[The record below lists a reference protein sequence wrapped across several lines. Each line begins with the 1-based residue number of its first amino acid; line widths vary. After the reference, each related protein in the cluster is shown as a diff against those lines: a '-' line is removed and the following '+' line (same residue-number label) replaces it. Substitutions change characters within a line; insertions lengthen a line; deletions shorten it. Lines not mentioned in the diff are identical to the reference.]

1 MANFKI
7 IVEPLNKDVEV
18 AEELL
23 NGLECDGYFL
33 VGHSELTA
41 TESSDTVSLNEINR
55 LDMAIAIA
63 IAKSDDLLEAAMIAR
78 GIEEGRLMRKN
89 RKKPNASDLLA
100 AMLKD

>member
-18 AEELL
+18 VEELR

-41 TESSDTVSLNEINR
+41 TETSDTVAINKVNR
-55 LDMAIAIA
+55 LDMAIAIS
-63 IAKSDDLLEAAMIAR
+63 KSDELLEAAMIAR
-78 GIEEGRLMRKN
+78 GLEEGRLMRKN

>member
-18 AEELL
+18 PEELL
-23 NGLECDGYFL
+23 EGLECDGYFL

-41 TESSDTVSLNEINR
+41 TDTCNTVSLNEINR

-63 IAKSDDLLEAAMIAR
+63 NSDELLEAAMIAR

-89 RKKPNASDLLA
+89 RKTPNVSALLA

>member
-18 AEELL
+18 AEELRT
-23 NGLECDGYFL
+23 GLECDGYFL

-41 TESSDTVSLNEINR
+41 TKSSDTVSLNEINSF
-55 LDMAIAIA
+55 DMAIA
-63 IAKSDDLLEAAMIAR
+63 IAKSDELLEAAMIAR

-89 RKKPNASDLLA
+89 RKTPNVPDLLA

>member
-23 NGLECDGYFL
+23 KGLECDGYFL

-41 TESSDTVSLNEINR
+41 TESSDTVSLNEINC

-63 IAKSDDLLEAAMIAR
+63 KSDELLEAAMIAR

-89 RKKPNASDLLA
+89 RKKPNVPDLLA
-100 AMLKD
+100 AMLS

>member
-33 VGHSELTA
+33 VGHSELNA
-41 TESSDTVSLNEINR
+41 TETSDTVSINEITR

-63 IAKSDDLLEAAMIAR
+63 KSDELLEAAMIAR

-89 RKKPNASDLLA
+89 RETPNVPALLA

>member
-7 IVEPLNKDVEV
+7 IVEPLNTDVEV
-18 AEELL
+18 VEELRT
-23 NGLECDGYFL
+23 GLECDSYFL

-41 TESSDTVSLNEINR
+41 TESSDTVSINEITR

-63 IAKSDDLLEAAMIAR
+63 KSDELLEAAMIAR

-89 RKKPNASDLLA
+89 RKTPNVPALLA

>member
-41 TESSDTVSLNEINR
+41 TDACDTISINEISNF
-55 LDMAIAIA
+55 DMAIAIA
-63 IAKSDDLLEAAMIAR
+63 KSNELLDAAMIAR

-89 RKKPNASDLLA
+89 RKTPNVPALLA